1 MLRNADPPA
10 GPGDQAGERGR
21 DRRKKNTIPHKESGD
36 GGKKKETKRKRESSK
51 KDKWLKFYHEKQSE
65 EDDIAKSDW
74 ASHQLLVLG
83 LSRTHG
89 KRPSPGGPQEIQ
101 LNNLMADL
109 SKDNLGPE
117 GVDLTQEDI
126 IGATVLEASP
136 GEKIPIT
143 RITLASRHVKSDMRR
158 AAELPNSK
166 RWGAGTHPV
175 FLRDISQDQRNRRSE
190 DRYVPKKGK
199 IVETPKRGGE
209 KKSTR
214 LDIPMRTPPDP
225 RDEELAR
232 SAAQRQTDNVQRQK
246 HKDDLIDKIRVKQ
259 LEKRMS
265 KMEHQSYQSGE
276 DQPRL
281 NVSQIAKFTAVNEN
295 WTRDN
300 PKKRVRTDESD
311 TEVCVGTVAGVDEET
326 ETASESDP
334 ELLRGEEY
342 DEDHELE
349 PAFESSEHEDEDKL
363 ETREDSPSPERDV
376 AFTPEKPI
384 SKNARKNAR
393 RRQNQRIY
401 RDQEHYEETKKRIG
415 FERRIGRHKKN
426 PHLRLDPAINNQRR
440 PPTSSTE
447 ILSDSDAR
455 AGRRPDGSQKTK
467 KRRRESQE
475 SVEEIDSQGRK
486 MPRATN
492 KYQRN

>member
-1 MLRNADPPA
+1 
-10 GPGDQAGERGR
+10 
-21 DRRKKNTIPHKESGD
+21 
-36 GGKKKETKRKRESSK
+36 
-51 KDKWLKFYHEKQSE
+51 
-65 EDDIAKSDW
+65 
-74 ASHQLLVLG
+74 
-83 LSRTHG
+83 
-89 KRPSPGGPQEIQ
+89 
-101 LNNLMADL
+101 MADL
-109 SKDNLGPE
+109 SKENLGPG

-126 IGATVLEASP
+126 VGATVLEASP

-175 FLRDISQDQRNRRSE
+175 FLRDISQDQRNRKSE
-190 DRYVPKKGK
+190 DTYVPKKGK

-209 KKSTR
+209 KKRTR
-214 LDIPMRTPPDP
+214 LDTPRRTPPDS

-232 SAAQRQTDNVQRQK
+232 SAAQRQTDNVQRQRQR
-246 HKDDLIDKIRVKQ
+246 DDLAVVVDKIREKQ
-259 LEKRMS
+259 LESRMA
-265 KMEHQSYQSGE
+265 KMEHPSYQSGE

-281 NVSQIAKFTAVNEN
+281 TTSQIAKFTALNEN
-295 WTRDN
+295 W
-300 PKKRVRTDESD
+300 KKRGRTDESD
-311 TEVCVGTVAGVDEET
+311 TEVCVGTVAGAEEET
-326 ETASESDP
+326 EEADEGPKETASESDP
-334 ELLRGEEY
+334 ELLRGEEHEEY
-342 DEDHELE
+342 YELE
-349 PAFESSEHEDEDKL
+349 PAFESSEHEDEDMR
-363 ETREDSPSPERDV
+363 ETRENSPSPERDF

-401 RDQEHYEETKKRIG
+401 KDQKHYEETKNRIG
-415 FERRIGRHKKN
+415 LERRIGRKKKN
-426 PHLRLDPAINNQRR
+426 PHLRLGPATDNQRR

-467 KRRRESQE
+467 KRRHESQE

-486 MPRATN
+486 MPRTTN